1 MLLRLA
7 TLCKSFFST
16 AVEILLSQKFTVLR
30 CEHRLRAGNRA
41 LKWESSIQHST
52 NSRVCKV
59 SAVFSSRTLRCGA
72 PNLDKTTFLNF
83 RFFSCQSPWHC
94 DNCFKSDWERR
105 QRAMFKVSN
114 GLFRHLGKKRKL
126 LYAFRGHKKLWHWDT
141 ADDIY
146 KVSLAL
152 CWRSALAIHPS
163 GSFSYNWILRHI
175 HNLEWSQTT
184 YLQLAICFLSNRTRI
199 CQRRPGA
206 HTQRT
211 TTKIFW
217 QYLGMYHT

>member
-126 LYAFRGHKKLWHWDT
+126 LYAFRGHKKFDT
-141 ADDIY
+141 ETQQTIY
-146 KVSLAL
+146 
-152 CWRSALAIHPS
+152 
-163 GSFSYNWILRHI
+163 
-175 HNLEWSQTT
+175 
-184 YLQLAICFLSNRTRI
+184 
-199 CQRRPGA
+199 
-206 HTQRT
+206 
-211 TTKIFW
+211 TKSV
-217 QYLGMYHT
+217 